1 MRPLKSNRVVGVVK
15 TVPLWFRPK
24 YVPGW
29 SLPQDWFVVKLSG
42 NRTGYVEAKSLGTNL
57 HTI

>member
-42 NRTGYVEAKSLGTNL
+42 NRTGYVEAK
-57 HTI
+57 HVRP